1 MKKSRCSLFVSI
13 LDVVLQSVWVL
24 YRINK
29 DEADESVV
37 LVAFR
42 RHVANAFF
50 LKHSEEDRLSSNHV
64 ESGNMPSDI
73 WYDDTRHYHVQSEQ
87 RRIQNP
93 FKHLRWTVFV

>member
-1 MKKSRCSLFVSI
+1 MLPVCINIRCCSSECVGI
-13 LDVVLQSVWVL
+13 V
-24 YRINK
+24 RINK

-73 WYDDTRHYHVQSEQ
+73 
-87 RRIQNP
+87 
-93 FKHLRWTVFV
+93 

>member
-1 MKKSRCSLFVSI
+1 MAFVNRMNLNVDKYRTGIQMKKSRCSLFVSI

-73 WYDDTRHYHVQSEQ
+73 
-87 RRIQNP
+87 
-93 FKHLRWTVFV
+93 